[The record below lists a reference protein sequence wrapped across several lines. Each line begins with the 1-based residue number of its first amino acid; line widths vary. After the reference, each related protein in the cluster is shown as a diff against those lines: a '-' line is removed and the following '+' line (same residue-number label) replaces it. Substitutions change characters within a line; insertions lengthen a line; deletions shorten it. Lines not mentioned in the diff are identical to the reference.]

1 VGDKA
6 APDDAERVRTLR
18 QDNLGRMFLD
28 AYRAFSA
35 RAFERLRARGH
46 PGLGPSHSLLLANLD
61 PEGTRITVLAERVG
75 MSKQAMGQ
83 LVGDLTREGYVTR
96 APDPD
101 DRRATRVAFTERGQR
116 FLRDAYEIRREMD
129 AEYIALLGEDRV
141 QALRADLAA
150 VLAAGARATEEDA
163 ATGSGS

>member
-1 VGDKA
+1 MSNEA
-6 APDDAERVRTLR
+6 ALDDAERVRTLR
-18 QDNLGRMFLD
+18 HDNLGRMFLE

-96 APDPD
+96 APDPG
-101 DRRATRVAFTERGQR
+101 DRRATRVAFTDRGQR

-129 AEYIALLGEDRV
+129 AEYVALLGEDRLR
-141 QALRADLAA
+141 ALRADLAA
-150 VLAAGARATEEDA
+150 VLAAAGRAIEEDSSA
-163 ATGSGS
+163 VSGS